1 MTRFLFC
8 CKNTRSAAGIR
19 GLDTHAPAVKVVS
32 MTPSQTSL
40 QDSPRVAQVIAAE
53 LARHVTDVVVC
64 PGSRNAPLS
73 LALAAR
79 PDLRIHVRIDERRIL
94 GFGYG
99 SGAAPRGAGSDD
111 VGHCGG

>member
-8 CKNTRSAAGIR
+8 CKNTRSATGIR

-64 PGSRNAPLS
+64 PGSRNAQ
-73 LALAAR
+73 
-79 PDLRIHVRIDERRIL
+79 RRIL

-99 SGAAPRGAGSDD
+99 AGAAPRGAGSDD